1 MLRINGKDYKEAEI
15 DFNAVCEL
23 EDMGIKIFNLKGVS
37 GAKIAR
43 AYAALCMGGADML
56 DLAGVE
62 INNHIINGGK
72 LEAITEAFGK
82 AVNESGFFQAL
93 KATTEQGDTASE
105 KKKTPQTK

>member
-23 EDMGIKIFNLKGVS
+23 EDMGIKLFNLRGVT
-37 GAKIAR
+37 GMKIAR
-43 AYAALCMGGADML
+43 AYAALCMGGAELL
-56 DLAGVE
+56 DAAGQE
-62 INNHIINGGK
+62 INQHIINGGK
-72 LEAITEAFGK
+72 LETITDAFGK

-105 KKKTPQTK
+105 KKEAPQAK

>member
-43 AYAALCMGGADML
+43 AYVALCMGGAEML
-56 DLAGVE
+56 EVAGLE
-62 INNHIINGGK
+62 INQHIVNGGK
-72 LEAITEAFGK
+72 LETVTEAFGK

-93 KATTEQGDTASE
+93 KATTEQGDATS
-105 KKKTPQTK
+105 KKKETPQAK